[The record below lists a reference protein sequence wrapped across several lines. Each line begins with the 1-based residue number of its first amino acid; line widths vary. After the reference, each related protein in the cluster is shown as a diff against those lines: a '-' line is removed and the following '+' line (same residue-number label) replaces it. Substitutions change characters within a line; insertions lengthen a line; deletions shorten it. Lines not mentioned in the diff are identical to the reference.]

1 MSLPRVVVALAL
13 SACALL
19 PRQEEA
25 MAGPIAVVE
34 CFSGTGPS
42 ADLPGGVTIA
52 LGAGGWRE
60 LEARLP
66 DGHPARGRCE
76 KVDFARSA
84 VLFVRFPS
92 DSNTRLR
99 VESATASAGNLTLRL
114 ARLPIVPDLLAVVPA
129 QSWLLLEVP
138 RAAVEARP
146 ELSVW
151 VGGTRLEG
159 SVEYLGGSSR

>member
-1 MSLPRVVVALAL
+1 
-13 SACALL
+13 
-19 PRQEEA
+19 

-42 ADLPGGVTIA
+42 ADLPGGVSIA
-52 LGAGGWRE
+52 LDAGGWRE

-66 DGHPARGRCE
+66 DGHPARGRGD
-76 KVDFARSA
+76 KVDFTRSA

-99 VESATASAGNLTLRL
+99 VDSATAAAGSLTLRL
-114 ARLPIVPDLLAVVPA
+114 ARLPAVPDLLAVVPA

-138 RAAVEARP
+138 RTAVEARP
-146 ELSVW
+146 DVSVQ
-151 VGGTRLEG
+151 VGGARLGG
-159 SVEYLGGSSR
+159 SVEYLGGSTR